1 MNFSPRFTQNKIS
14 LPKSP
19 QVKIGLLGRGILG
32 LLGSAQL
39 GWPKLGLL
47 GLNVL
52 LNIEFLDEAFLKHAE
67 KGKTP
72 LLLLR
77 ASTPPP
83 KASKTKSPY
92 LPNAGKPPLPVS
104 RTSELNLNKYKY

>member
-1 MNFSPRFTQNKIS
+1 MQNKIS

-32 LLGSAQL
+32 LLGSAEL
-39 GWPKLGLL
+39 GLLKLGIL

-52 LNIEFLDEAFLKHAE
+52 LNIEFLDEAFLKHTE
-67 KGKTP
+67 KGKTT

-77 ASTPPP
+77 PSRPPP
-83 KASKTKSPY
+83 
-92 LPNAGKPPLPVS
+92 GK
-104 RTSELNLNKYKY
+104 